1 MHCLFLTGKCRS
13 LKHAIGEALRCN
25 VCGFTHVAEHTH
37 HTHISKVLE
46 HTHLSVFSRCVSKK
60 YPPLLPT
67 ASIVIVFHNE
77 AWTTLLRTIWSIIN
91 RSPRALV
98 KEIILV
104 DDASERG
111 TYARGAGNGHTPAQS
126 CAKRR
131 LVRRSGLG
139 GPARWSL
146 RVSYNA
152 IEKRVNVIVGGFV
165 ARYT

>member
-1 MHCLFLTGKCRS
+1 MTALSPAISGHSQLTAAFLG
-13 LKHAIGEALRCN
+13 
-25 VCGFTHVAEHTH
+25 
-37 HTHISKVLE
+37 
-46 HTHLSVFSRCVSKK
+46 RCVSKK

-111 TYARGAGNGHTPAQS
+111 GWPTTVPNYLPLPAGWQI
-126 CAKRR
+126 
-131 LVRRSGLG
+131 G
-139 GPARWSL
+139 GDSNTTR
-146 RVSYNA
+146 A
-152 IEKRVNVIVGGFV
+152 IP
-165 ARYT
+165 